1 MATVIHVL
9 GTNGILATTSSTL
22 RTASPHPKA
31 TSSTCGQTR
40 NSWPL
45 STVPPS
51 FSVTV
56 VPTTNNTTV
65 TMFNMFIEALRQMA
79 VRPRRF
85 MLQTGSKQYGFYL
98 GPAAIPAFESD
109 PRVQI
114 DRNFYYEQE
123 DVLSNYCQ
131 SVGAA
136 WNVARPSYIVG
147 AVRDG
152 TLNHLI
158 GFGIYAAV
166 QAHLGQSIAFP
177 GDYRAWDRE
186 QVQSTGLLN
195 AYFEEWLVLTG
206 KTANEAFNIH
216 DGLSFTWGRLWPYL
230 AQWYNAEWSAPAE
243 DESKYRVMQLPSPQT
258 PRG

>member
-1 MATVIHVL
+1 VTL
-9 GTNGILATTSSTL
+9 FTN
-22 RTASPHPKA
+22 
-31 TSSTCGQTR
+31 
-40 NSWPL
+40 
-45 STVPPS
+45 
-51 FSVTV
+51 
-56 VPTTNNTTV
+56 
-65 TMFNMFIEALRQMA
+65 FISAIQQA
-79 VRPRRF
+79 NIAPRRF
-85 MLQTGSKQYGFYL
+85 MLQTGTKHYGFYL
-98 GPAAIPAFESD
+98 GPAALPAFESD
-109 PRVQI
+109 PRLQL

-123 DVLSNYCQ
+123 DALAAYCQ
-131 SVGAA
+131 STGTA
-136 WNVARPSYIVG
+136 WNVARPNYIVG

-166 QAHLGQSIAFP
+166 QAHLGQPIAFP

-195 AYFEEWLVLTG
+195 AYFEEWLVLSD

-230 AQWYNAEWSAPAE
+230 AGWYNAQWSPPEE
-243 DESKYRVMQLPSPQT
+243 DEAKYRVMTLSSSTT